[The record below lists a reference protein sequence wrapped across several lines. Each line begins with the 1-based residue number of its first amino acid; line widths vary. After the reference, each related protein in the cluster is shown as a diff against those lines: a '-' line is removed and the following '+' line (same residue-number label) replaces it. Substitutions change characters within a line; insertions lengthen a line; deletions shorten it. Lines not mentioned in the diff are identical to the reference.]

1 MFNFCFLVYQ
11 YAKIQNPHYQPNI
24 SPVNLSLPFCQFPR
38 GKIFTKIFAIYK
50 FLPYYCRNKIKQK
63 MSTDKNKST
72 KKLKEPTKSR
82 IKSVFGTLLETSK
95 LLQGST
101 AGKVASISAKASII
115 IGAIYAIVEIF
126 I

>member
-1 MFNFCFLVYQ
+1 
-11 YAKIQNPHYQPNI
+11 
-24 SPVNLSLPFCQFPR
+24 
-38 GKIFTKIFAIYK
+38 
-50 FLPYYCRNKIKQK
+50 
-63 MSTDKNKST
+63 MSTNKNNST
-72 KKLKEPTKSR
+72 EKLKQPTKDR

-95 LLQGST
+95 LLRGST

>member
-1 MFNFCFLVYQ
+1 
-11 YAKIQNPHYQPNI
+11 
-24 SPVNLSLPFCQFPR
+24 
-38 GKIFTKIFAIYK
+38 
-50 FLPYYCRNKIKQK
+50 
-63 MSTDKNKST
+63 MSTNKNKST
-72 KKLKEPTKSR
+72 EKLKKPTKDR

-95 LLQGST
+95 LLQSST